1 MTIKFSKP
9 SKRSDK
15 NAEGRSVSNAKG
27 KGKSVVT
34 GTRKVAPSK
43 KSIKKA

>member
-1 MTIKFSKP
+1 MAIKFSKP
-9 SKRSDK
+9 TKRSDK
-15 NAEGRSVSNAKG
+15 NAEAKGVSNAKG